1 MEAYEEIYQRMKTA
15 YCTERGAEIDE
26 AGDIAIRLRVLA
38 GEIYNMQTELEWL
51 KRQLSPEKAT
61 GVFLDHFA
69 QQRGISRKAA
79 VKASGTLEFR
89 LAETRQTE
97 VVIPAGTVVSTD
109 TESPVRVY
117 TTEACAIPA
126 NTYAVTVG
134 AEAEQAGY
142 RGNINAN
149 IATIP
154 VSVPSEV
161 DSVTNLAPFRGG
173 ADTESDETLRAR
185 VRESYVNQ
193 PNGMNAAYYI
203 ALATSVDGVTKAGVI
218 SKLRGAGTVNV
229 YVCGT
234 DDNVSN
240 AVLAQVQQVLE
251 DARELNVDVLA
262 ARATSQ
268 PYDMTVTVKAKPGYS
283 SAEVTQMCADAFEDY
298 ITSLPVGGT
307 LYLSQLGKYLLDT
320 GCIVNYSFD
329 AGMSNATLSGANFFT
344 SGDVQIG
351 VT

>member
-185 VRESYVNQ
+185 GGE
-193 PNGMNAAYYI
+193 NAAARGGG
-203 ALATSVDGVTKAGVI
+203 ALHDAHGGVLRLHLHEVGIELAVIDHAGKALHDGGLRRDRIGGDEIRAAE
-218 SKLRGAGTVNV
+218 RGARI
-229 YVCGT
+229 
-234 DDNVSN
+234 S
-240 AVLAQVQQVLE
+240 
-251 DARELNVDVLA
+251 
-262 ARATSQ
+262 
-268 PYDMTVTVKAKPGYS
+268 
-283 SAEVTQMCADAFEDY
+283 
-298 ITSLPVGGT
+298 GG
-307 LYLSQLGKYLLDT
+307 
-320 GCIVNYSFD
+320 V
-329 AGMSNATLSGANFFT
+329 AGHCCDLTHLT
-344 SGDVQIG
+344 
-351 VT
+351 